1 MYDKDFPDE
10 VFYFCTSTAKYFK
23 FIFKYFWL
31 INNKLLKQLDN
42 MKKLSVIALVAVGLL
57 ATSCNKEKSAENAAT
72 AQEQAVAESKG
83 EVLPVDTATSVV
95 NWKAFHKGGMAP
107 RWGTLMVK
115 SGDLSIENGNVAA
128 GNFVIDMNS
137 LKVDPASVTEK
148 DKKPADL
155 EAHLKN
161 PDFFD
166 TAKNPTSEFKI
177 TNVADLTNA
186 PADAVAGANKTVSGN
201 LTLSGKT
208 MNVTFPAK
216 VDVTESSASI
226 QAKFTVNRAD
236 WGIKFGTSEADPAE
250 WMISKD
256 IEIAVDVKAKK

>member
-1 MYDKDFPDE
+1 
-10 VFYFCTSTAKYFK
+10 
-23 FIFKYFWL
+23 
-31 INNKLLKQLDN
+31 
-42 MKKLSVIALVAVGLL
+42 MKKLSVIALVGVGLL
-57 ATSCNKEKSAENAAT
+57 AASCTKEKSADTVAT
-72 AQEQAVAESKG
+72 ATEQKVAESKG
-83 EVLPVDTATSVV
+83 EVLAVDVATSVV

-107 RWGTLMVK
+107 RWGTLNVK
-115 SGDLSIENGNVAA
+115 SGDLSIEGGQLAA

-137 LKVDPASVTEK
+137 IKVDPASVTEK
-148 DKKPADL
+148 DKKPGDL

-161 PDFFD
+161 TDFFD
-166 TAKNPTSEFKI
+166 TAKNPTSDFKI
-177 TNVADLTNA
+177 TSVADLKDA
-186 PADAVAGANKTVSGN
+186 PKDAVAGANKTVSGN

-216 VDVTESSASI
+216 VDVTDSSASV

>member
-1 MYDKDFPDE
+1 
-10 VFYFCTSTAKYFK
+10 
-23 FIFKYFWL
+23 
-31 INNKLLKQLDN
+31 
-42 MKKLSVIALVAVGLL
+42 MKKFSVIALVGIGLL
-57 ATSCNKEKSAENAAT
+57 AASCDKSKSADAAAT
-72 AQEQAVAESKG
+72 GTEQAVAESKG
-83 EVLPVDTATSVV
+83 EVLTVDTVASVV

-107 RWGTLMVK
+107 RWGTLSVK
-115 SGDLSIENGNVAA
+115 SGDLSIEGGNLAA

-137 LKVDPASVTEK
+137 IKVDPASVTEK

-166 TAKNPTSEFKI
+166 TAKNPTSDFKI
-177 TNVADLTNA
+177 TSVTDLKEA
-186 PADAVAGANKTVSGN
+186 SKDAVAGANKTVSGN

-216 VDVTESSASI
+216 VDVTEGSAAI

>member
-1 MYDKDFPDE
+1 
-10 VFYFCTSTAKYFK
+10 
-23 FIFKYFWL
+23 
-31 INNKLLKQLDN
+31 

-57 ATSCNKEKSAENAAT
+57 AASCNKEKSADKAAT
-72 AQEQAVAESKG
+72 TTEQTVAEGKG
-83 EVLPVDTATSVV
+83 EVLAVDAAASVV
-95 NWKAFHKGGMAP
+95 NWKAFHKGGFAP
-107 RWGTLMVK
+107 RWGTISVK
-115 SGDLSIENGNVAA
+115 SGELNVENGQVAA
-128 GNFVIDMNS
+128 GNFIIDMNS
-137 LKVDPASVTEK
+137 IKVDPASVTEK

-166 TAKNPTSEFKI
+166 TAKNPTSDFKI
-177 TNVADLTNA
+177 TSVADLKEA
-186 PADAVAGANKTVSGN
+186 PKDAVAGANKTVSGN

-208 MNVTFPAK
+208 VNVTFPAK
-216 VDVTESSASI
+216 VDVVDNSASI

-250 WMISKD
+250 WGISKD